1 MTKKTEDYAKY
12 FQTPDMKA
20 GKKRTRQDVEVI
32 YNAADIDESM
42 QGIGKNKTYFIRT
55 YGCQMN
61 DHDTEVMAGILENL
75 QFTKVDDVNV
85 ADVVIFNTCAIRENA
100 ENKVLGEISRL
111 KPLKQKNPDKIF
123 AVCGCMSQEEGI
135 VNRLLEKY
143 PMVDMI
149 FGTHNIHRLAEL
161 LKGAMFDKERV
172 VEVWSKEGEIIEDL
186 PKVRDSKTKA
196 WVNIIYGC
204 DKFCTYCI
212 VPFTRGKERSRHHED
227 ILEELT
233 GLYEDGYKE
242 VTLLGQNVNAYGKD
256 LNTDYLMGHLLE
268 DVAKIGFERIRFTTS
283 HPWDFDDYMIDII
296 GKYQNIMPSIHLPVQ
311 SGNDAILK
319 IMGRSYNRNSY
330 LELVRKLKAVRN
342 DLIFTTDIIVG
353 YPNETE
359 EQFLDT
365 LSIYEEVKYDTAFAF
380 IYSPREGTPA
390 AKMDDNV
397 PMEVKKDRLKQLQ
410 EVIVKYQKENN
421 LRYQDK
427 IVKVL
432 VDGKSNKNAELM
444 VGYTEDMKLVLFKAD
459 ETVIDQIV
467 NVQIN
472 ECRQHNLKGTLVE

>member
-1 MTKKTEDYAKY
+1 MSKNTEDFAKY

-20 GKKRTRQDVEVI
+20 GKKRTREDVEVI
-32 YNAADIDESM
+32 YDAMQIDESM
-42 QGIGKNKTYFIRT
+42 RGIGKNKTYFIRT

-75 QFTKVDDVNV
+75 EFTKVDDVNI

-111 KPLKQKNPDKIF
+111 KPLKLENPDKVF

-135 VNRLLEKY
+135 VNRLLTKY

-161 LKGAMFDKERV
+161 LKNAMFDKERV

-186 PKVRDSKTKA
+186 PKVRNSKTKA

-227 ILEELT
+227 ILEELAE
-233 GLYEDGYKE
+233 LKEQGYKE

-256 LNTDYLMGHLLE
+256 LNNDYLMGHLLE
-268 DVAKIGFERIRFTTS
+268 DVAKLGFERIRFTTS

-319 IMGRSYNRNSY
+319 IMGRSYNRESY
-330 LELVRKLKAVRN
+330 LELVRKLKTVR
-342 DLIFTTDIIVG
+342 DDIIFTTDIIVG

-390 AKMDDNV
+390 AKMEDNV
-397 PMEVKKDRLKQLQ
+397 PIEVKKERLSRLQ
-410 EVIVKYQKENN
+410 EVIVKYQKQNN
-421 LRYQDK
+421 LRYQDR
-427 IVKVL
+427 IIKVL
-432 VDGKSNKNAELM
+432 VESESNKTPGVMA
-444 VGYTEDMKLVLFKAD
+444 GYSEDSKLILFPGDKSLIG
-459 ETVIDQIV
+459 EIV
-467 NVQIN
+467 DVKIN
-472 ECRQHNLKGTLVE
+472 ECRQHNLKGKIVE